1 METPGTAATGV
12 ELRVADA
19 VDGCGLALV
28 RAETSIAKYEPA
40 GANALSYS
48 AVAGLTPDV
57 ESWMLLRAPVLSI
70 SDVVIASWLTAALVL
85 GVQSTRIFSDVRW
98 GREKLASSPLT
109 VRANWAA
116 LGLVAG

>member
-19 VDGCGLALV
+19 VYGCGLALV
-28 RAETSIAKYEPA
+28 SAQTSMAKYEPA

-57 ESWMLLRAPVLSI
+57 EAWMPFRVPVLSI
-70 SDVVIASWLTAALVL
+70 SDVVIASWLTVAFVL
-85 GVQSTRIFSDVRW
+85 GVQSTRIFSEVRW
-98 GREKLASSPLT
+98 
-109 VRANWAA
+109 VR
-116 LGLVAG
+116 